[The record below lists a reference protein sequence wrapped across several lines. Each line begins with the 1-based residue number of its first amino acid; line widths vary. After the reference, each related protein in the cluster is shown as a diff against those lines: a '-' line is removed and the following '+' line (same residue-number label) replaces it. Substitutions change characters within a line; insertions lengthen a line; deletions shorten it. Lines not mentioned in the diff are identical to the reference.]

1 MTFFQ
6 STPQWSKGI
15 FNIHYWTLQKKCKK
29 AVLKVTGN
37 VQGDPISLSENIKRN
52 VGGISIRLQLAK
64 KLKNLRRNVGGIR
77 AHFFLL
83 NAIQQNLFGYLVVE
97 VTNLLV
103 M

>member
-1 MTFFQ
+1 M
-6 STPQWSKGI
+6 KI
-15 FNIHYWTLQKKCKK
+15 
-29 AVLKVTGN
+29 LKEMLGALVFDYN
-37 VQGDPISLSENIKRN
+37 WR
-52 VGGISIRLQLAK
+52 K

-83 NAIQQNLFGYLVVE
+83 NSVQNLFGYLVVE